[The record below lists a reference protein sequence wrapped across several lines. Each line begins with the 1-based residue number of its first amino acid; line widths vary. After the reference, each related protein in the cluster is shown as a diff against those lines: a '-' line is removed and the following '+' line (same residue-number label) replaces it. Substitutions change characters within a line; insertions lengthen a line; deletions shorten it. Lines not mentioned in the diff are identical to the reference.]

1 MRLLGRERIELKLCF
16 VLCTLFLS
24 FILAYPLICILRLA
38 FVGESGLTLDLVVAE
53 LTRDSFYT
61 AYLNSFKV
69 AASAGLI
76 STLLGFLAA
85 YGLSFCAFKR
95 RTRSL
100 IEVIVLLPLFLPSIT
115 YGFAVIYSFGRQGL
129 ITRAI
134 GQLPFSIYGFAGLV
148 IAGVIYTLPSA
159 FLIMQNSFAYVDRN
173 FVTVSKVMG
182 DGLWRRFYQTAL
194 RPTLGSVVAA
204 FILSFF
210 LNFTDF
216 GIPTSIAGRYE
227 VIAVR
232 LYATMMGALPDFNSG
247 AVIALS
253 MLIPSAISVMLLR
266 YSNRLNFRYNKISR
280 EPPASD
286 RLRDSCFAFFYLAL
300 ALLLLGTFAIIFIV
314 PFVKSWPY
322 QAYFTLETI
331 YRVFSENDIVGTYI
345 NSLGVATVSAALGT
359 MICYIAGMVN
369 ARSHLPTWCRTLM
382 DVFAMITNTVP
393 GMVLGVGFLFAF
405 SGTIL
410 ANTFAILV
418 LANIVHFFTTPYLM
432 AQQAFS
438 RMNAGFETTA
448 ALMGDTWF
456 ETLRRV
462 VIPNSFGTILQ
473 MFAYLFVNAMVTISA
488 IVFLVGAY
496 TQVTT
501 SKIKELQYF
510 EKFDAIFTLSVLIF
524 LTNVAVKLLID
535 GYGAWERRH
544 VKQSQEIN

>member
-1 MRLLGRERIELKLCF
+1 MHLLGRERLELKGAFILCA
-16 VLCTLFLS
+16 LFLGL
-24 FILAYPLICILRLA
+24 ILAYPLYSILRLA
-38 FVGESGLTLDLVVAE
+38 FVGEDGFSLQYITEAMA
-53 LTRDSFYT
+53 RDSFYT
-61 AYLNSFKV
+61 AFFNSFKV
-69 AASAGLI
+69 SALVALL
-76 STLLGFLAA
+76 STTIGFFAA
-85 YGLSFCAFKR
+85 YGLSFCAFKK

-100 IEVIVLLPLFLPSIT
+100 IEVVLLLPLFLPSIT

-148 IAGVIYTLPSA
+148 IAGVIYTLPPA
-159 FLIMQNSFAYVDRN
+159 FMIMQNSFAYVDRN

-182 DGLWRRFYQTAL
+182 DSLWRQFYQTAL
-194 RPTLGSVVAA
+194 RPTLGSVISA

-227 VIAVR
+227 VIATR
-232 LYATMMGALPDFNSG
+232 LYATMMGAVPDFNSG
-247 AVIALS
+247 SVIALS
-253 MLIPSAISVMLLR
+253 MLLPSIISVIILR
-266 YSNRLNFRYNKISR
+266 WSSRLNFRYSKISR
-280 EPPASD
+280 EPPAPN
-286 RLRDSCFAFFYLAL
+286 LMRDSMFGLFYIVLSL
-300 ALLLLGTFAIIFIV
+300 VLISVFAIIFIV

-331 YRVFSENDIVGTYI
+331 QKVFAENDIAGTYF
-345 NSLGVATVSAALGT
+345 NSLWVAALSALCGT
-359 MICYIAGMVN
+359 TLCYLAGMVN
-369 ARSHLPTWCRTLM
+369 ARSRLSGWCKALM
-382 DVFAMITNTVP
+382 DIFAMITNTVP

-405 SGTIL
+405 SGTFL
-410 ANTFAILV
+410 ANTFAILI
-418 LANIVHFFTTPYLM
+418 LANVVHFFTTPYLM

-438 RMNAGFETTA
+438 RMNSGFETTA

-456 ETLRRV
+456 QTLRRV

-473 MFAYLFVNAMVTISA
+473 MFSYLFVNSMVTISA

-524 LTNVAVKLLID
+524 LTNAAVKLLID
-535 GYGAWERRH
+535 GYGAYQRRH
-544 VKQSQEIN
+544 QNKK